1 METVEEA
8 ERVTDVEE
16 LSVMPVF
23 NATDLEK
30 LKLVEAFAPI
40 QLPPIVTERFCRIN
54 LSKHS
59 TSVDLVVLQLAS

>member
-30 LKLVEAFAPI
+30 LKTDLQKDKAPKKE
-40 QLPPIVTERFCRIN
+40 P
-54 LSKHS
+54 SKK
-59 TSVDLVVLQLAS
+59 